1 MGGIYLSVGIK
12 VETNS
17 NFFLVC
23 LHNLVKE
30 VELCGNVKSFFSSF
44 LNIEIVKQEFCL
56 EIMLHLFSLP
66 SFWVDGSF

>member
-23 LHNLVKE
+23 LHNLAKE
-30 VELCGNVKSFFSSF
+30 VELCGNVKSFFF
-44 LNIEIVKQEFCL
+44 PL
-56 EIMLHLFSLP
+56 
-66 SFWVDGSF
+66 